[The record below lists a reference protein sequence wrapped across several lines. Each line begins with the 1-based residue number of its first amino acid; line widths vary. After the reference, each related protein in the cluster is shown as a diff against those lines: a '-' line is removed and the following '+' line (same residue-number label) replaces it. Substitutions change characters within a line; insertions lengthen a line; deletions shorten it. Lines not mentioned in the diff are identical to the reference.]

1 MIQNRH
7 NQILEWLQTEK
18 TISTAALSDRLLVSN
33 MTIWRDLKQLEQQ
46 GLLKRV
52 HGGCAAVP
60 CETSSSSLHT
70 AFQLN
75 PAVFSPL
82 KSKIG
87 RYAAHFL
94 IEEND
99 NIALEGGT
107 TVSSMVPYIDQSN
120 ITILTNGLNTVLL
133 AAPLI
138 GSIRVLCC
146 GGVLSDYADSFIG
159 PQAEAFFSEFRVN
172 KVFLSAS
179 GVTLEDEFTDPE
191 PLYASLKHAMRRSA
205 EKVIVLIDSSKFG
218 KRTLNQVLRFSAVD
232 ILVTDSGAPQDML
245 DAISARGIEVHIAP

>member
-18 TISTAALSDRLLVSN
+18 SISAAALSERLHVSN

-60 CETSSSSLHT
+60 SETSSSSLHT

-107 TVSSMVPYIDQSN
+107 TVSSMVPYIDQAQYHHPHQRPQYCAA
-120 ITILTNGLNTVLL
+120 GCPLNWLHTRAVLWWCTQ
-133 AAPLI
+133 
-138 GSIRVLCC
+138 R
-146 GGVLSDYADSFIG
+146 
-159 PQAEAFFSEFRVN
+159 
-172 KVFLSAS
+172 
-179 GVTLEDEFTDPE
+179 
-191 PLYASLKHAMRRSA
+191 
-205 EKVIVLIDSSKFG
+205 
-218 KRTLNQVLRFSAVD
+218 LR
-232 ILVTDSGAPQDML
+232 
-245 DAISARGIEVHIAP
+245 